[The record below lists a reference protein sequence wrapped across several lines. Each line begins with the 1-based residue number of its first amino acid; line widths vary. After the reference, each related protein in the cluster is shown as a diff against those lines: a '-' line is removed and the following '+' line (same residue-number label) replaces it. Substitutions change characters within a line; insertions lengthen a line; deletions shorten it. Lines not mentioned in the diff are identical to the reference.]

1 MSKLSWDAT
10 GERWLEYGVDH
21 GILFVQKSDG
31 TYDDGVVWNGLTGVT
46 HSPEG
51 AEPNDLYADNIKYAV
66 LRSAET
72 FGGTIEAFQSPKEFD
87 ACDGMATPFPGLK
100 VGQQGRV
107 PFGFAHRVKIAN
119 DTASESDDGYKWV
132 LIYNATANPSEQSH
146 ETVNENP
153 DAMTYSWEFTTT
165 PIVLDETAIT
175 VTLPT
180 GMKLKPMSKIEIDS
194 RYVAT
199 AKLTALEDLLCG
211 TNNANSKL
219 PSPEEVINLIGAT

>member
-165 PIVLDETAIT
+165 PSVLDETAIT

-180 GMKLKPMSKIEIDS
+180 GMTLKPMSKIEIDS
-194 RYVAT
+194 RYVAA

-211 TNNANSKL
+211 TNNANSTL

>member
-100 VGQQGRV
+100 VGQQSRV
-107 PFGFAHRVKIAN
+107 PFGFAHRVKIGN
-119 DTASESDDGYKWV
+119 DTASEGDDGYKWPEASESNIFCKFSSV
-132 LIYNATANPSEQSH
+132 ISPSYKWNLFLDPLLI
-146 ETVNENP
+146 
-153 DAMTYSWEFTTT
+153 
-165 PIVLDETAIT
+165 
-175 VTLPT
+175 
-180 GMKLKPMSKIEIDS
+180 K
-194 RYVAT
+194 
-199 AKLTALEDLLCG
+199 
-211 TNNANSKL
+211 TNL
-219 PSPEEVINLIGAT
+219 GPSPSLNPNPEVITF